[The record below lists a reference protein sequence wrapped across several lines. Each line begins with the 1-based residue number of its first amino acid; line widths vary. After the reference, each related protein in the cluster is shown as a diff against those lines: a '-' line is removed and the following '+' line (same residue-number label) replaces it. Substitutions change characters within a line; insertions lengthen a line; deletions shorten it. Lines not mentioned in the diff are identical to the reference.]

1 MAQSLRWV
9 TPSSGREDYA
19 YDETRFQ
26 YEPEIPIMKGCRIQ
40 SKRLIPCVVIVFG
53 LILVYHLLAQLSP
66 CLGESQWLRRLLG
79 KAGDEQEILD
89 FRSAVKN
96 LAATEQLRLES
107 PQPNPPKELQI
118 VSAKYGAR
126 DTWLDVT
133 KQVKEKVDGNTLS
146 LDVSNAIAG
155 DPLYG
160 VPKTLK
166 IEYIVDGKRK
176 KAELR
181 EGSVLSIPPDP
192 FDELEIITTPEKL
205 IALAEACP
213 VELGFYGKNLTTGKT
228 VAYRPDQPA
237 CLASIVKIFVL
248 LEVIRQADQGKLD
261 LSESI
266 VIKREG
272 EQESCTIS
280 AAIDKMIGV
289 SDNEA
294 TGALAALVGY
304 DRINA
309 LPQKLGIKGL
319 SDQILPEPGI
329 LEKVLDKRV
338 FGKKTL
344 PESALLPQHGT
355 ARGIVRCLELLYQN
369 KLLNQRI
376 SRRVL
381 EVFDRNPKCFAPR
394 ATPIDCKSGGKGG
407 SIVWIRPF
415 LTPYNMVGWGIL
427 IRNERVALAFCLW
440 LEWFPNAM
448 SDEDQWRWASGLSDC
463 IVNVLL
469 PRVPA
474 ASHECVSPDM
484 PKGYHNRSRRH

>member
-1 MAQSLRWV
+1 MN
-9 TPSSGREDYA
+9 
-19 YDETRFQ
+19 
-26 YEPEIPIMKGCRIQ
+26 GCRIQ
-40 SKRLIPCVVIVFG
+40 SKRLIPSAVIVFG
-53 LILVYHLLAQLSP
+53 LILVYHLLAEPSP
-66 CLGESQWLRRLLG
+66 LLGENPLLRFLFGRARG
-79 KAGDEQEILD
+79 KQQILD
-89 FRSAVKN
+89 FKSAVKN
-96 LAATEQLRLES
+96 LAAAEQPRLES
-107 PQPNPPKELQI
+107 PKPNPPKELQI

-126 DTWLDVT
+126 DTWLDLT
-133 KQVKEKVDGNTLS
+133 KQVKQKVDGNTLS
-146 LDVSNAIAG
+146 LEVSNAIAG

-166 IEYIVDGKRK
+166 VEYVVDGKRET
-176 KAELR
+176 AELR
-181 EGSVLSIPPDP
+181 EGTVLSIPPDP
-192 FDELEIITTPEKL
+192 FDELKIVTTPQRL

-213 VELGFYGKNLTTGKT
+213 AEVGFYGKNLVTGKT

-266 VIKREG
+266 VIKRER
-272 EQESCTIS
+272 EQETCTIS

-338 FGKKTL
+338 FGKKAL

-355 ARGIVRCLELLYQN
+355 ARGIVRYLELLHQN
-369 KLLNQRI
+369 KLINQRI
-376 SRRVL
+376 SREVL
-381 EVFDRNPKCFAPR
+381 QVFDRNPKCFAPR
-394 ATPIDCKSGGKGG
+394 AAPIDCQSGGKGG

-415 LTPYNMVGWGIL
+415 FTPYNMVGWGIL
-427 IRNERVALAFCLW
+427 IRNQRAALAFCVW
-440 LEWFPNAM
+440 FEWFPNAM

-469 PRVPA
+469 LPA
-474 ASHECVSPDM
+474 ATHTPREDPTQ
-484 PKGYHNRSRRH
+484 PP